1 MKKFILLLAG
11 ILILASCSNEGVV
24 TELEVLAD
32 EAVTKS
38 NLLAKGGI
46 SVCHKNAG
54 ELAIGEAAVQTHI
67 DHGDAVDM
75 DGDGFYH
82 IDNPCSATDLDDT
95 IAFDQSTLVD
105 ADGDGFYHIDNPFS
119 ETDCDDTNAAVY
131 PGATEV
137 PYDGIDND
145 CDVLT
150 LDDDLDE
157 DGFIKANDCDDAD
170 ATRNPGATE
179 ICGNGIDDNCDG
191 NIDEGCIPTVTSL
204 TGRIWMDRNLGA
216 SQVATSPD
224 DAASYG
230 DLYQWGRNA
239 DGHQL
244 RDSQI
249 TTIVSSTNPSANSA
263 FVTSMG
269 NRPNDWLTPQDDNL
283 WQGINGINNPCPSG
297 FRVPTETEWEA
308 EKATWSSQN
317 SAGAFGSVLKLP
329 KAGIR
334 LETNDSPNLGG
345 LTAGSLKNEGVKGLY
360 SSVTPIYNSTSN
372 GQHSVL
378 LDFSD
383 TNARMIDGRRAR
395 GRSVRCIKD

>member
-1 MKKFILLLAG
+1 MKKFILLFAG
-11 ILILASCSNEGVV
+11 ILILASCSNESVV
-24 TELEVLAD
+24 AEQEVLAD
-32 EAVTKS
+32 EAVQ
-38 NLLAKGGI
+38 NPDLFARDGI
-46 SVCHKNAG
+46 KVDVCHKNAG
-54 ELAIGEAAVQTHI
+54 ELVIGEDAVQTHI

-75 DGDGFYH
+75 DGDGFFH

-119 ETDCDDTNAAVY
+119 ETDCDDNNAAVY

-145 CDVLT
+145 CDALT

-216 SQVATSPD
+216 SQVATSSD

-230 DLYQWGRNA
+230 DLYQWGRGT

-244 RDSQI
+244 RTSGYI
-249 TTIVSSTNPSANSA
+249 TVRSSTDTPGHGDFIITLNNP
-263 FVTSMG
+263 
-269 NRPNDWLTPQDDNL
+269 PNDWRIGQNENL
-283 WQGINGINNPCPSG
+283 WQGVNGINNPCPSG
-297 FRVPTETEWEA
+297 FRVPTETEWIE
-308 EKATWSSQN
+308 EKVTWSSQN

-329 KAGIR
+329 MAGVR
-334 LETNDSPNLGG
+334 LDNDSG
-345 LTAGSLKNEGVKGLY
+345 AKLKNEGIKGLY
-360 SSVTPIYNSTSN
+360 SSVTPIYNSTSS
-372 GQHSVL
+372 GYHSVL

-383 TNARMIDGRRAR
+383 TNAVMIDGRRAR

>member
-1 MKKFILLLAG
+1 MKKFILLFAG
-11 ILILASCSNEGVV
+11 ILILASCSNESVV
-24 TELEVLAD
+24 AEQEVLAD
-32 EAVTKS
+32 EAVQ
-38 NLLAKGGI
+38 NPDLFARDGI
-46 SVCHKNAG
+46 KVDVCHKNAG
-54 ELAIGEAAVQTHI
+54 ELVIGEDAVQTHI

-75 DGDGFYH
+75 DGDGFFH

-119 ETDCDDTNAAVY
+119 ETDCDDTKAAVY

-145 CDVLT
+145 CDALT

-216 SQVATSPD
+216 SQVATSSD

-230 DLYQWGRNA
+230 DLYQWGRGT

-244 RDSQI
+244 RTSGY
-249 TTIVSSTNPSANSA
+249 TTVRSSTDTPGHGDFIITLNNP
-263 FVTSMG
+263 
-269 NRPNDWLTPQDDNL
+269 PNDWRIGQNENL
-283 WQGINGINNPCPSG
+283 WQGVNGINNPCPSG
-297 FRVPTETEWEA
+297 FRVPTEAEWIA
-308 EKATWSSQN
+308 EKVTWSSQN

-329 KAGIR
+329 MAGVR
-334 LETNDSPNLGG
+334 LDNDSG
-345 LTAGSLKNEGVKGLY
+345 AKLKNEGIKGLY
-360 SSVTPIYNSTSN
+360 SSVTPIYNSTSS
-372 GQHSVL
+372 GYHSVL

-383 TNARMIDGRRAR
+383 TNAVMIDGRRAR

>member
-1 MKKFILLLAG
+1 MKKFILLFAG
-11 ILILASCSNEGVV
+11 ILILASCSNESVV
-24 TELEVLAD
+24 AEQEVLAD
-32 EAVTKS
+32 EAVQ
-38 NLLAKGGI
+38 NPDLFARDGI
-46 SVCHKNAG
+46 KVDVCHKNAG
-54 ELAIGEAAVQTHI
+54 ELVIGEDAVQTHI

-75 DGDGFYH
+75 DGDGFFH

-119 ETDCDDTNAAVY
+119 ETDCDDT
-131 PGATEV
+131 
-137 PYDGIDND
+137 
-145 CDVLT
+145 
-150 LDDDLDE
+150 
-157 DGFIKANDCDDAD
+157 D

-216 SQVATSPD
+216 SQVATSSD

-230 DLYQWGRNA
+230 DLYQWGRGT

-244 RDSQI
+244 RTSGYI
-249 TTIVSSTNPSANSA
+249 TVRSSTDTPGHGDFIITLNNP
-263 FVTSMG
+263 
-269 NRPNDWLTPQDDNL
+269 PNDWRIGQNENL
-283 WQGINGINNPCPSG
+283 WQGVNGINNPCPSG
-297 FRVPTETEWEA
+297 FRVPTETEWIE
-308 EKATWSSQN
+308 EKVTWSSQN

-329 KAGIR
+329 MAGVR
-334 LETNDSPNLGG
+334 LDNDSG
-345 LTAGSLKNEGVKGLY
+345 AKLKNEGIKGLY
-360 SSVTPIYNSTSN
+360 SSVTPIYNSTSS
-372 GQHSVL
+372 GYHSVL

-383 TNARMIDGRRAR
+383 TNAVMIDGRRAR

>member
-95 IAFDQSTLVD
+95 IPFDQSTLVD

-119 ETDCDDTNAAVY
+119 ET
-131 PGATEV
+131 
-137 PYDGIDND
+137 
-145 CDVLT
+145 
-150 LDDDLDE
+150 
-157 DGFIKANDCDDAD
+157 DCDDAD

-249 TTIVSSTNPSANSA
+249 TTIVSSTNPSANSD

-297 FRVPTETEWEA
+297 FRVPTQTEWIA

-345 LTAGSLKNEGVKGLY
+345 LPAGSLKNEGVKGLY

-383 TNARMIDGRRAR
+383 TKADMIDGRRAR